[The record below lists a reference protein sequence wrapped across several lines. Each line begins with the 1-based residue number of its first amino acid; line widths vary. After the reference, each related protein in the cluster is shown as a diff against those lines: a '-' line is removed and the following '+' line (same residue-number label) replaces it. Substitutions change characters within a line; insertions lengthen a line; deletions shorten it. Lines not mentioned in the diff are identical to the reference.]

1 MENLQ
6 NFVEPQLEKKSRRLI
21 FRRTTLGPAS
31 HQSRASTWPSGLLRT
46 SLVPRLGRLRNI
58 RCLGNEW
65 IKMDREGI
73 NPITTGIERIK
84 MDRKVTKHIQTAM
97 YREDYCTRTNQHLF
111 TVPPEAPRRRGRL
124 RRARNDKKQG
134 LELFVLLRR
143 GLLALLRHAPRN
155 PKSPDTRATSSR
167 LRRGGSRR

>member
-1 MENLQ
+1 MRRSATKKISANLKKNLGQNGLRRVLSDTKWMENDPKMLDIRGDLG
-6 NFVEPQLEKKSRRLI
+6 NLGNLVESQLEKKSRHLI

-65 IKMDREGI
+65 IKMDREEI

-97 YREDYCTRTNQHLF
+97 HREDYK
-111 TVPPEAPRRRGRL
+111 
-124 RRARNDKKQG
+124 D
-134 LELFVLLRR
+134 
-143 GLLALLRHAPRN
+143 
-155 PKSPDTRATSSR
+155 
-167 LRRGGSRR
+167 